1 VARPDLDRL
10 PEWQPGTVAVLC
22 TVDASGRPH
31 AIPVSTA
38 LRAGDR
44 RVLLALAPDRGS
56 LARLRADPRAALAIL
71 AAGDVAVT
79 AHGPARIVQEQIT
92 ATASVAAVVLEVES
106 IQDHGQPTF
115 SIAAGVDWHW
125 TDPEARE
132 RDEQVRAALAGIAE
146 SLEEQ

>member
-1 VARPDLDRL
+1 VAPSDLAQL

-22 TVDASGRPH
+22 TIDASGRPY

-79 AHGPARIVQEQIT
+79 AQGPARIVHEQM
-92 ATASVAAVVLEVES
+92 AAAAGVAAVVIEAES

-115 SIAAGVDWHW
+115 TIAAGVDWHW

-132 RDEQVRAALAGIAE
+132 RDERVRAALARVAE
-146 SLEEQ
+146 SLE